1 MHTVQRLAKLVAL
14 FLAYLVLFLGGAAV
28 LGPSIDPSALTAQE
42 QALSGQM
49 TLLVALID
57 LALVGVWVA
66 RARFGGLRLWVTVA
80 LVLYGVKTFSSQL
93 ETWYFIKAAHVPPEM
108 LPRLFAMTLPL
119 CVIWPAL
126 LVWALGPKNP
136 DPPPA
141 MGRSSGELALRVLVA
156 GALLYPLV
164 FFVFGYAVAWQNA
177 AVRAY
182 YEGPAQALPWLEHFA
197 ALINQ
202 DPLVLPFEMLRGL
215 LWVAMGWAVM
225 RSTRGP
231 WWAGTLLFAAMMAL
245 VQNDLH
251 LLPNPLMPAEV
262 RLWHF
267 IETASSNFLFALGA
281 GALLRP
287 RA

>member
-1 MHTVQRLAKLVAL
+1 MHTVKLIAKLIAL
-14 FLAYLVLFLGGAAV
+14 LIAYIVLFLGGVAM
-28 LGPSIDPSALTAQE
+28 LGPTIDPSALTPAE

-49 TLLVALID
+49 TLLVAALD
-57 LALVGVWVA
+57 LALLGFWVA
-66 RARFGGLRLWVTVA
+66 RARYSGLRLWVTVA

-93 ETWYFIKAAHVPPEM
+93 ETWYFVKQSHVPAEM
-108 LPRLFAMTLPL
+108 LPRLFVMTLPL

-126 LVWALGPKNP
+126 LVWALGPQNA

-141 MGRSSGELALRVLVA
+141 MGRSAADLALRVIVA
-156 GALLYPLV
+156 GAVLYPLF

-182 YEGPAQALPWLEHFA
+182 YEGPAQALPWVEHFA
-197 ALINQ
+197 ALIRQ
-202 DPLVLPFEMLRGL
+202 DPLVIPFEMLRGL

-231 WWAGTLLFAAMMAL
+231 WWVGALLFALVMSL

-251 LLPNPLMPAEV
+251 LLPNPLMPGEV

-267 IETASSNFLFALGA
+267 YETASSNFLFALSA
-281 GALLRP
+281 GALLRA
-287 RA
+287 R